1 MERAA
6 VKREK
11 LSAAALAGDED
22 HLGALPDDILIEI
35 LLILGTRASAR
46 TSVLSRRWRRLWC
59 LLPAFEFGPEAG
71 SHIIRA
77 ALAAHEA
84 TSLRRLSVFPEDSGP
99 GPMAEWLPVAARRL
113 SGDLLLFNLRPD
125 LEGNEEIREGGI
137 GDEFLDLPC
146 FATAISLTL
155 NLGFLTLA
163 VPPSG
168 VFARLTDLV
177 LRDVR
182 FCCPCELSDA
192 ISSPRFPSLKKLTV
206 EDAHGLSNFT
216 IHSDSLIKIVLK
228 KVKGL
233 RLLDVVAPSLRVL
246 IVFSCFA
253 DVSVGSQFV
262 ANISAPKLDSLQWI
276 NAFDPSTVRFGKMEN
291 LRWLGTSYF
300 YVYGQGDLMNNNNPL
315 RLLQHFQFDAIPTL
329 SLALA
334 YLPVIID
341 HEYLMEDMTV
351 LPDIVFLNLTVLANG
366 HCIGPSLF
374 HVLRMCTSVRKLKL
388 VLHIPDEQQ
397 AAWQLE
403 ANWAVVLK
411 EMTINFYHSI
421 SESTANDLCKKL
433 LSFSRPEIRMKF
445 YLGYGE
451 PAAKREKPYSAAA
464 AIAGGEDRLSAL
476 PDDIL
481 IQILLRVVTVDAART
496 SVLSR
501 RWRRLWC
508 LLPEFEFG
516 PKAGGH
522 IIRAALAPHEYLSL
536 LQLVV
541 NAEDSSPGPM
551 AEWLPVAARRLSGDL
566 FLSNFRSED
575 NDEDL
580 GFVELPCF
588 GSATSLSLDLDFLA
602 LTKPASGVFTRLTDL
617 YLCNVR
623 FHGPCW
629 LGDAVSSPRSPSLK
643 KLTIQKC
650 QGLSNFIIH
659 SESLLQLDLDDL
671 RVLRCLNVVAP
682 ALKML
687 NVFSCFDG
695 EPTANISA
703 PTLEILVWTD
713 TFDPSSV
720 QFSKMENLKQLDI
733 TYFDVF
739 GQQADSM
746 DNHNCLRLLQRFQFD
761 AIPSLSL
768 MLFYPSDLTNHE
780 YLMED
785 MTVLPDI
792 VYLNLSVAP
801 YGHVIGP
808 SLFHVLRM
816 CTGVR
821 RLKLVL
827 DISGHLELAA
837 AKRRRRNLAAG
848 GGEDRLSALPDD
860 ILIQILLRVVTVD
873 AARTS
878 VLSRRWRRLWCLL
891 PELCFPHTASAASI
905 RAALAAAADESASLR
920 GLVVLSMG
928 AGPGPIAE
936 WLPVAARRLSGH
948 LLLFNRQPE
957 RDSEEEEEEDDED
970 FLDLPCFGSAISLSI
985 DLGFLALAVPPSAG
999 VFARLTDLALRN
1011 VRFCGPCELGD
1022 AISSPWFPSLKK
1034 LNINKAQGLSNFVIQ
1049 SESLLEMELKSLKG
1063 LQQLSVETPALK
1075 RLIVHSCFGEA
1086 SARRPV
1092 SMISAPMMEILQ
1104 WADAFDPSFVRFG
1117 KMENLQQ
1124 LATSHF
1130 CVFGQED
1137 STHNQDCLRLLQH
1150 FQFDAFP
1157 SLFLTLA
1164 YQPDIMDHE
1173 YLMEDMTVLP
1183 DIVFLRL
1190 AVLANGH
1197 CIGPSLFHV
1206 LRMCTS
1212 VRRLKLVL
1220 DVSYELEE
1228 VAVCGSDCFCD
1239 LPPNWISE
1247 EFVLNF
1253 LQEMKI
1259 SQLRGTEHEMAFVK
1273 RLLSWAASLKEMT
1286 IKFYHSIT
1294 ESTAKEL
1301 CKQLLS
1307 ISRPEIR
1314 MKFYFYRGVH
1324 KVLYVPED

>member
-421 SESTANDLCKKL
+421 SESTANDLCKK
-433 LSFSRPEIRMKF
+433 PEIEMKF
-445 YLGYGE
+445 Y
-451 PAAKREKPYSAAA
+451 
-464 AIAGGEDRLSAL
+464 IDH
-476 PDDIL
+476 
-481 IQILLRVVTVDAART
+481 
-496 SVLSR
+496 
-501 RWRRLWC
+501 
-508 LLPEFEFG
+508 
-516 PKAGGH
+516 GGH
-522 IIRAALAPHEYLSL
+522 
-536 LQLVV
+536 
-541 NAEDSSPGPM
+541 
-551 AEWLPVAARRLSGDL
+551 
-566 FLSNFRSED
+566 
-575 NDEDL
+575 
-580 GFVELPCF
+580 
-588 GSATSLSLDLDFLA
+588 
-602 LTKPASGVFTRLTDL
+602 K
-617 YLCNVR
+617 
-623 FHGPCW
+623 
-629 LGDAVSSPRSPSLK
+629 
-643 KLTIQKC
+643 
-650 QGLSNFIIH
+650 
-659 SESLLQLDLDDL
+659 
-671 RVLRCLNVVAP
+671 
-682 ALKML
+682 
-687 NVFSCFDG
+687 
-695 EPTANISA
+695 
-703 PTLEILVWTD
+703 
-713 TFDPSSV
+713 
-720 QFSKMENLKQLDI
+720 
-733 TYFDVF
+733 
-739 GQQADSM
+739 
-746 DNHNCLRLLQRFQFD
+746 
-761 AIPSLSL
+761 
-768 MLFYPSDLTNHE
+768 
-780 YLMED
+780 
-785 MTVLPDI
+785 
-792 VYLNLSVAP
+792 
-801 YGHVIGP
+801 
-808 SLFHVLRM
+808 
-816 CTGVR
+816 
-821 RLKLVL
+821 
-827 DISGHLELAA
+827 LAA

>member
-351 LPDIVFLNLTVLANG
+351 LPDI
-366 HCIGPSLF
+366 
-374 HVLRMCTSVRKLKL
+374 
-388 VLHIPDEQQ
+388 
-397 AAWQLE
+397 
-403 ANWAVVLK
+403 
-411 EMTINFYHSI
+411 
-421 SESTANDLCKKL
+421 
-433 LSFSRPEIRMKF
+433 
-445 YLGYGE
+445 
-451 PAAKREKPYSAAA
+451 
-464 AIAGGEDRLSAL
+464 
-476 PDDIL
+476 
-481 IQILLRVVTVDAART
+481 
-496 SVLSR
+496 
-501 RWRRLWC
+501 
-508 LLPEFEFG
+508 
-516 PKAGGH
+516 
-522 IIRAALAPHEYLSL
+522 
-536 LQLVV
+536 
-541 NAEDSSPGPM
+541 
-551 AEWLPVAARRLSGDL
+551 
-566 FLSNFRSED
+566 
-575 NDEDL
+575 
-580 GFVELPCF
+580 
-588 GSATSLSLDLDFLA
+588 
-602 LTKPASGVFTRLTDL
+602 
-617 YLCNVR
+617 
-623 FHGPCW
+623 
-629 LGDAVSSPRSPSLK
+629 
-643 KLTIQKC
+643 
-650 QGLSNFIIH
+650 
-659 SESLLQLDLDDL
+659 
-671 RVLRCLNVVAP
+671 
-682 ALKML
+682 
-687 NVFSCFDG
+687 
-695 EPTANISA
+695 
-703 PTLEILVWTD
+703 
-713 TFDPSSV
+713 
-720 QFSKMENLKQLDI
+720 
-733 TYFDVF
+733 
-739 GQQADSM
+739 
-746 DNHNCLRLLQRFQFD
+746 
-761 AIPSLSL
+761 
-768 MLFYPSDLTNHE
+768 
-780 YLMED
+780 
-785 MTVLPDI
+785 
-792 VYLNLSVAP
+792 
-801 YGHVIGP
+801 
-808 SLFHVLRM
+808 
-816 CTGVR
+816 
-821 RLKLVL
+821 
-827 DISGHLELAA
+827 
-837 AKRRRRNLAAG
+837 
-848 GGEDRLSALPDD
+848 
-860 ILIQILLRVVTVD
+860 
-873 AARTS
+873 
-878 VLSRRWRRLWCLL
+878 
-891 PELCFPHTASAASI
+891 
-905 RAALAAAADESASLR
+905 
-920 GLVVLSMG
+920 
-928 AGPGPIAE
+928 
-936 WLPVAARRLSGH
+936 
-948 LLLFNRQPE
+948 
-957 RDSEEEEEEDDED
+957 
-970 FLDLPCFGSAISLSI
+970 
-985 DLGFLALAVPPSAG
+985 
-999 VFARLTDLALRN
+999 
-1011 VRFCGPCELGD
+1011 
-1022 AISSPWFPSLKK
+1022 
-1034 LNINKAQGLSNFVIQ
+1034 
-1049 SESLLEMELKSLKG
+1049 
-1063 LQQLSVETPALK
+1063 
-1075 RLIVHSCFGEA
+1075 
-1086 SARRPV
+1086 
-1092 SMISAPMMEILQ
+1092 
-1104 WADAFDPSFVRFG
+1104 
-1117 KMENLQQ
+1117 
-1124 LATSHF
+1124 
-1130 CVFGQED
+1130 
-1137 STHNQDCLRLLQH
+1137 
-1150 FQFDAFP
+1150 
-1157 SLFLTLA
+1157 
-1164 YQPDIMDHE
+1164 
-1173 YLMEDMTVLP
+1173 
-1183 DIVFLRL
+1183 
-1190 AVLANGH
+1190 
-1197 CIGPSLFHV
+1197 
-1206 LRMCTS
+1206 
-1212 VRRLKLVL
+1212 
-1220 DVSYELEE
+1220 E